1 MAAGGFG
8 AKVPDS
14 HVAVDP
20 PGGDMGGI
28 DLTDFAGI
36 PAGIARLAGRGASA
50 GVFSTPVAG
59 ITAIGRS
66 TVPIAPP
73 DLSATFATVAVG

>member
-14 HVAVDP
+14 HVAVGRS
-20 PGGDMGGI
+20 GGDVSRI
-28 DLTDFAGI
+28 DLTDFGGI
-36 PAGIARLAGRGASA
+36 PAGTARLAGRRASA